1 MGHEGNEVLIK
12 DALVF
17 LFAVGIIVPLF
28 RLLKLPKVVGFLI
41 AGVALGP
48 YALGALAETWPVL
61 ELISISHPEA
71 AAPFA
76 ELGILFLLF
85 LLGLEFSFE
94 TLWGMRRSVFG
105 IGGLQAGLST
115 VIIGTAAFL
124 FGLSTSSAI
133 IIGLALALSST
144 AIVMQLLIDERR
156 VASPAGHTA
165 YGVLIFQD
173 ILVAPIL
180 IFIGFV
186 SQDTQAG
193 LAAIIAEAFVEGL
206 LAIFIIFLLGRF
218 LLRHV
223 FRLAAS
229 VGGRDFLMALTL
241 LTVLGAA
248 VIMANAGLS
257 MALGAFL
264 AGLLLGETE
273 FKHQTE
279 VDLEPFKGLLLG
291 LFFITMGMSLNLEVI
306 GRLLPQI
313 LLGVAAL
320 LMVKIAVLA
329 LVCRLVSG
337 RKAQSVEIALL
348 LSPAGEFAFVILT
361 AATAGGALDLETAAF
376 IAAIVGISMLLN
388 PFLGRLGRSLGSR
401 LEKSEPDISKIDDF
415 THHQGHV
422 IVVGFGRVGHSFAQI
437 LRSENAELVALD
449 HDVAKV
455 RKGNDDGWQVY
466 LGDGARPE
474 MLDRVGIAGA
484 GMLIVTVNNV
494 ESAKTVVARAR
505 KKRPDMPIF
514 VRAQDPDHARDLVKA
529 GATFVIPDVI
539 EAALQLALRALLVFG
554 YNEETVRDRIA
565 AERDESY
572 FLGSN

>member
-1 MGHEGNEVLIK
+1 MEHFGNGVLIK

-17 LFAVGIIVPLF
+17 LFAVGIVVPLF
-28 RLLKLPKVVGFLI
+28 RLLRLPKVVGFLI
-41 AGVALGP
+41 AGVVLGP
-48 YALGALAETWPVL
+48 YALGALVEHWPAL
-61 ELISISHPEA
+61 EYISISEPSA
-71 AAPFA
+71 AVPFA

-85 LLGLEFSFE
+85 MLGLEFSFG
-94 TLWGMRRSVFG
+94 TLWGMRRTVFG
-105 IGGLQAGLST
+105 VGGLQAGLST

-124 FGLSTSSAI
+124 FGLSTSAAI
-133 IIGLALALSST
+133 IVGLTLALSST

-186 SQDTQAG
+186 AQDSQSG
-193 LAAIIAEAFVEGL
+193 LASILVEALIDGV
-206 LAIFIIFLLGRF
+206 LAIFIIFLIGRF
-218 LLRHV
+218 LLRRV

-291 LFFITMGMSLNLEVI
+291 LFFITMGMSLNLNII
-306 GRLLPQI
+306 GKFFPKI

-320 LMVKIAVLA
+320 LLIKTIILA
-329 LVCRLVSG
+329 FICRLVLR
-337 RKAQSVEIALL
+337 RKALSIEVAFLL
-348 LSPAGEFAFVILT
+348 APAGEFAFVILT
-361 AATAGGALDLETAAF
+361 AATAGGTLNFETAAF

-388 PFLGRLGRSLGSR
+388 PVLARLGRAWGTR
-401 LEKSEPDISKIDDF
+401 VARVEPDISDFEDF
-415 THHQGHV
+415 THLTGHV
-422 IVVGFGRVGHSFAQI
+422 VVVGFGRVGHSFAQI
-437 LRSENAELVALD
+437 LRSENADLVALD
-449 HDVAKV
+449 RDPVKV
-455 RKGNDDGWQVY
+455 SSGNDHGWKVY
-466 LGDGARPE
+466 LGDGSRPE
-474 MLDRVGIAGA
+474 ILDRVGISGA
-484 GMLIVTVNNV
+484 SMLVVTVDNV
-494 ESAKTVVARAR
+494 QNAKTMVSTAR
-505 KKRPDMPIF
+505 KLRPDIPIF
-514 VRAQDPDHARDLVKA
+514 ARAQDPVHARALLKS
-529 GATFVIPDVI
+529 GATFVIPDAI

-554 YNEETVRDRIA
+554 YDTETARDRID

-572 FLGSN
+572 FEASN